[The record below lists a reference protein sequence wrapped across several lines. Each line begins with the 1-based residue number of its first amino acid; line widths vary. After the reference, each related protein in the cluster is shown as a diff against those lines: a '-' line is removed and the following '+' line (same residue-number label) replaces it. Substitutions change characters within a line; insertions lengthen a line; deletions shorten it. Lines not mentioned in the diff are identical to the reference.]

1 MISKIATRRRGLL
14 AVHETEQESR
24 IISLSTELR
33 VQVMDKQDQLPLEGV
48 RVVDFG
54 QQIAGP
60 AVAMVLADLG
70 ATVVHIDPPS
80 GPQWKHQA
88 NAILNRNKS
97 CLSVDLKTP
106 EGFDQ
111 AMQLIDCADVVI
123 ESFRPGVMRRL
134 GIDFAELRATRP
146 QLITLSVPGF
156 ASNDQLRSQWK
167 ATEAVV
173 AATAGAFTYMGFNRV
188 LMGLNPCF
196 SPLPLASSYTV
207 TLASSSVV
215 LALLAREKTGLG
227 DCIEVPVI
235 AAMMEGLSYNSYHV
249 ADLPERYKTMREHEI
264 ERRRAANIDFDLS
277 YAQLQEYLDPFYRT
291 YECADGRMF
300 YIVCPSHRNH
310 ARRCLEVLGLYEEVM
325 AEGMPEVTNLH
336 LPVTEWE
343 GESSLGVYPL
353 PRRWADIIST
363 KIKLVMRT
371 NTSSE
376 LGVIFGQGQIPGAPH
391 RTTRE
396 WVNSQHCNDAGLIV
410 EVNDPEY
417 GLMKQ
422 PGPVAWL
429 EESAHKMLAPSA
441 RSFLSFDQALAKLAS
456 LPQPVFDQPSPAAQ
470 SQGWLDGLRVLD
482 LTNVIAGP
490 HSTAFLGRFGAE
502 VIKVEPVV
510 PNYDPLI
517 GTLFAFQADM
527 GKRSALID
535 INTQEGREA
544 FNRLVRSVYMVVI
557 NAPERQMKPLGLD
570 HDALQ
575 AINPGVLF
583 CRLDCLGGPRP
594 GQKTDYIGYD
604 DIIQANSGIMSRFGG
619 VDTPEEHA
627 HLRTLDVNCGFA
639 GGLSM
644 AVALYHKARTGAVS
658 RARTS
663 LSAVT
668 NLAQLPF
675 CFDYAGLEDFNEPSG
690 RQAMGNHELS
700 NFYQTADD
708 WIFLDAE
715 LADLPI
721 LENITGLQ
729 GITATADIQVF
740 LTVAFQ
746 QASSQKW
753 MERLLAADVAAAQP
767 ISIETLREQYS
778 RAADGTVGLEL
789 GSFAFSIYPDHPSG
803 HQLTQIDHY
812 AIRPT
817 CARIDAVSPTEAHG
831 HSTRQILAAVD
842 YTDEQIDSMLERGI
856 AGLAWGKSYLPADS
870 AGQPMPE
877 LDGLFSS
884 VDTEAVSWVD
894 TDSGDGDIFIS

>member
-1 MISKIATRRRGLL
+1 M
-14 AVHETEQESR
+14 
-24 IISLSTELR
+24 
-33 VQVMDKQDQLPLEGV
+33 
-48 RVVDFG
+48 DFG

-80 GPQWKHQA
+80 GPQWQHQA

-106 EGFDQ
+106 EGLDQ
-111 AMQLIDCADVVI
+111 AMALIAHADVVI

-134 GIDFAELRATRP
+134 GIDFAQLRETRP
-146 QLITLSVPGF
+146 ELVTLSVPGF
-156 ASNDQLRSQWK
+156 ASNDQLRSEWK

-173 AATAGAFTYMGFNRV
+173 SATAGAFTDMGFNRV

-196 SPLPLASSYTV
+196 SPLPLASSYTI
-207 TLASSSVV
+207 TMASSAVV
-215 LALLAREKTGLG
+215 LALLAREKSGCG
-227 DCIEVPVI
+227 DHIEVPVI
-235 AAMMEGLSYNSYHV
+235 AAMMEGLSYNSYQV
-249 ADLPERYKTMREHEI
+249 ADLPERYKTMRELEI
-264 ERRRAANIDFDLS
+264 ERRQANNIDFDLS
-277 YAQLQEYLDPFYRT
+277 YTDLQEYLDPFYRT
-291 YECADGRMF
+291 YQCADGRMF

-325 AEGMPEVTNLH
+325 AEGMPEVTDLH

-353 PRRWADIIST
+353 PKRWADIISA
-363 KIKLVMRT
+363 KIKLVMLTR
-371 NTSSE
+371 TSSE
-376 LGVIFGQGQIPGAPH
+376 WGKIFGEGQIPGAPH
-391 RTTRE
+391 RTTKE
-396 WVNSQHCNDAGLIV
+396 WVNSKHCNDAGLIV

-422 PGPVAWL
+422 PGPVSWL
-429 EESAHKMLAPSA
+429 EESASRLLAPSA
-441 RSFLSFDQALAKLAS
+441 RKFVSFNQALAELTSVSVAP
-456 LPQPVFDQPSPAAQ
+456 LPAPDQQQQ
-470 SQGWLDGLRVLD
+470 SKGWLDGLRVLD

-502 VIKVEPVV
+502 IIKVEPVV
-510 PNYDPLI
+510 PMYDPLI

-527 GKRSALID
+527 GKSSALID
-535 INTQEGREA
+535 INAVEGREA
-544 FNRLVRSVYMVVI
+544 FNRLVRSVDMVVI

-575 AINPGVLF
+575 AVNPGVLF
-583 CRLDCLGGPRP
+583 CRLDCLGGPVP
-594 GQKTDYIGYD
+594 AQKTNYIGYD

-619 VDTPEEHA
+619 AQTPEEHA
-627 HLRTLDVNCGFA
+627 HLGTLDVNCGFA
-639 GGLSM
+639 GGLAM
-644 AVALYHKARTGAVS
+644 ALALYHKAKTGEVS

-690 RQAMGNHELS
+690 RHAMGNHELS
-700 NFYQTADD
+700 HFYQTADD

-715 LADLPI
+715 QADLPA
-721 LENITGLQ
+721 LENIQGLQ
-729 GITATADIQVF
+729 GITTTADIGVF
-740 LTVAFQ
+740 LNVAFQ
-746 QASSQKW
+746 QASSSVW
-753 MERLLAADVAAAQP
+753 IERLLAADVAAAQP

-778 RAADGTVGLEL
+778 RLADGTVGTEL
-789 GSFAFSIYPDHPSG
+789 GSFAFSVYPHHPSG

-831 HSTRQILAAVD
+831 HSTREILAAVNYSD
-842 YTDEQIDSMLERGI
+842 KQIESMLQRGI
-856 AGLAWGKSYLPADS
+856 AGLAWGKTYLPGDS
-870 AGQPMPE
+870 LGQPLPE
-877 LDGLFSS
+877 LDGLFSAT
-884 VDTEAVSWVD
+884 DAEAVSWVD
-894 TDSGDGDIFIS
+894 TESTDGDIFIT

>member
-1 MISKIATRRRGLL
+1 M
-14 AVHETEQESR
+14 
-24 IISLSTELR
+24 
-33 VQVMDKQDQLPLEGV
+33 
-48 RVVDFG
+48 VDFG

-80 GPQWKHQA
+80 GPQWQHQA

-106 EGFDQ
+106 EGLDQ
-111 AMQLIDCADVVI
+111 AMALIAHADVVI
-123 ESFRPGVMRRL
+123 ESFRPGVMQRL
-134 GIDFAELRATRP
+134 GIDFAQLREASPELV
-146 QLITLSVPGF
+146 TLSVPGF
-156 ASNDQLRSQWK
+156 ASNDQLRSEWK

-173 AATAGAFTYMGFNRV
+173 AATAGAFTDMGFNRV

-196 SPLPLASSYTV
+196 SPLPLASSYTI
-207 TLASSSVV
+207 TMASSAVV
-215 LALLAREKTGLG
+215 LALLAREKSGCG
-227 DCIEVPVI
+227 DHIEVPVI
-235 AAMMEGLSYNSYHV
+235 AAMMEGLSYNSYQV
-249 ADLPERYKTMREHEI
+249 ADLPERYKTMRELEI
-264 ERRRAANIDFDLS
+264 ERRQANNIDFDLS
-277 YAQLQEYLDPFYRT
+277 YTDLQEYLDPFYRT
-291 YECADGRMF
+291 YQCADGRMF

-310 ARRCLEVLGLYEEVM
+310 ARRCLEVLGLYEEVI
-325 AEGMPEVTNLH
+325 AEGMPEVTDLH

-353 PRRWADIIST
+353 PKRWADIISA
-363 KIKLVMRT
+363 KIKLVMLT
-371 NTSSE
+371 KTSSE
-376 LGVIFGQGQIPGAPH
+376 WGKIFGEGQIPGAPH
-391 RTTRE
+391 RTTKE
-396 WVNSQHCNDAGLIV
+396 WVNSKHCNDAGLIV

-429 EESAHKMLAPSA
+429 EESASRLLAPSA
-441 RSFLSFDQALAKLAS
+441 RKFVSFDQALAELTS
-456 LPQPVFDQPSPAAQ
+456 VPVAPLPSPDHQ
-470 SQGWLDGLRVLD
+470 QQNRGWLDGLRVLD

-510 PNYDPLI
+510 PMYDPLI

-527 GKRSALID
+527 GKSSALID
-535 INTQEGREA
+535 INTGEGREA
-544 FNRLVRSVYMVVI
+544 FNRLVRSVDMVVI

-575 AINPGVLF
+575 AVNPGVLF
-583 CRLDCLGGPRP
+583 CRLDCLGGPMP
-594 GQKTDYIGYD
+594 AQKTNYIGYD

-619 VDTPEEHA
+619 AQTPEEHA
-627 HLRTLDVNCGFA
+627 HLGTLDVNCGFA
-639 GGLSM
+639 GGLAM
-644 AVALYHKARTGAVS
+644 ALALYHKAKTGEVS

-700 NFYQTADD
+700 HFYQTADD

-715 LADLPI
+715 LADLPV
-721 LENITGLQ
+721 LENIQGLQ
-729 GITATADIQVF
+729 GITSTADIQVF

-746 QASSQKW
+746 QASSSIW

-767 ISIETLREQYS
+767 VSIEALREQYS
-778 RAADGTVGLEL
+778 RLADGTVGTEL
-789 GSFAFSIYPDHPSG
+789 GSFAFSVYPHHPSG

-831 HSTRQILAAVD
+831 HSTREILAAVD
-842 YTDEQIDSMLERGI
+842 YSEKQIESMLQRGI
-856 AGLAWGKSYLPADS
+856 AGVAWGKSYLPGDS
-870 AGQPMPE
+870 LGQPMPE
-877 LDGLFSS
+877 LDGLFSAT
-884 VDTEAVSWVD
+884 DTEAVSWVD
-894 TDSGDGDIFIS
+894 TESTDGDIFIT

>member
-1 MISKIATRRRGLL
+1 M
-14 AVHETEQESR
+14 
-24 IISLSTELR
+24 
-33 VQVMDKQDQLPLEGV
+33 
-48 RVVDFG
+48 DFG

-80 GPQWKHQA
+80 GPQWQHQA

-106 EGFDQ
+106 EGLDQ
-111 AMQLIDCADVVI
+111 AMALIAHADVVI
-123 ESFRPGVMRRL
+123 ESFRPGVMQRL
-134 GIDFAELRATRP
+134 GIDFAQLREASPELV
-146 QLITLSVPGF
+146 TLSVPGF
-156 ASNDQLRSQWK
+156 ASNDQLRSEWK

-173 AATAGAFTYMGFNRV
+173 AATAGAFTDMGFNRV

-196 SPLPLASSYTV
+196 SPLPLASSYTI
-207 TLASSSVV
+207 TMASSAVV
-215 LALLAREKTGLG
+215 LALLAREKSGCG
-227 DCIEVPVI
+227 DHIEVPVI
-235 AAMMEGLSYNSYHV
+235 AAMMEGLSYNSYQV
-249 ADLPERYKTMREHEI
+249 ADLPERYKTMRELEI
-264 ERRRAANIDFDLS
+264 ERRQANNIDFDLS
-277 YAQLQEYLDPFYRT
+277 YTDLQEYLDPFYRT
-291 YECADGRMF
+291 YQCADGRMF

-325 AEGMPEVTNLH
+325 AEGMPEVTDLH

-353 PRRWADIIST
+353 PKRWADIISA
-363 KIKLVMRT
+363 KIKLVMLT
-371 NTSSE
+371 KTSSE
-376 LGVIFGQGQIPGAPH
+376 WGKIFGEGQIPGAPH
-391 RTTRE
+391 RTTKE
-396 WVNSQHCNDAGLIV
+396 WVNSKHCNDAGLIV
-410 EVNDPEY
+410 QLNDPEY

-429 EESAHKMLAPSA
+429 EESASRLLAPSA
-441 RSFLSFDQALAKLAS
+441 RKFVSFDQALAELTS
-456 LPQPVFDQPSPAAQ
+456 VPVAPLPSPDHQ
-470 SQGWLDGLRVLD
+470 QQTRGWLDGLRVLD

-510 PNYDPLI
+510 PMYDPLI

-527 GKRSALID
+527 GKSSALID
-535 INTQEGREA
+535 INTGEGREA
-544 FNRLVRSVYMVVI
+544 FNRLVRSVDMVVI

-575 AINPGVLF
+575 AVNPGVLF
-583 CRLDCLGGPRP
+583 CRLDCLGGPMP
-594 GQKTDYIGYD
+594 AQKTNYIGYD

-619 VDTPEEHA
+619 VQTPEEHA
-627 HLRTLDVNCGFA
+627 HLGTLDVNCGFA
-639 GGLSM
+639 GGLAM
-644 AVALYHKARTGAVS
+644 ALALYHKAKTGEVS

-700 NFYQTADD
+700 HFYQTADD

-715 LADLPI
+715 LADLPV
-721 LENITGLQ
+721 LENIQGLQ
-729 GITATADIQVF
+729 GITSTADIQVF

-746 QASSQKW
+746 QASSSIW

-767 ISIETLREQYS
+767 VSIEALREQYS
-778 RAADGTVGLEL
+778 RLADGTVGTEL
-789 GSFAFSIYPDHPSG
+789 GSFAFSVYPHHPSG

-817 CARIDAVSPTEAHG
+817 CAHIDAVSPTEAHG
-831 HSTRQILAAVD
+831 HSTREILAAVD
-842 YTDEQIDSMLERGI
+842 YSEKQIESMLQRGI
-856 AGLAWGKSYLPADS
+856 AGLAWGKSYLPGDS
-870 AGQPMPE
+870 LGQPMPE
-877 LDGLFSS
+877 LDGLFSAT
-884 VDTEAVSWVD
+884 DTEAVSWVD
-894 TDSGDGDIFIS
+894 TESTDGDIFIT